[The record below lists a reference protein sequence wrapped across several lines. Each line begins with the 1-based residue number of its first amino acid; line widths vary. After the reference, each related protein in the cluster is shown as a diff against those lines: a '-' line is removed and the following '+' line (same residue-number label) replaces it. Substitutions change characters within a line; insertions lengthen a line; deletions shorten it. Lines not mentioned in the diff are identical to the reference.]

1 MESGGYRKTHAE
13 KVFAEA
19 SLRKSI
25 IFLGVGFR
33 SGNQTT
39 RRFHGLTMG
48 TGAGL
53 GGGGWVGVVLIP
65 VATSLVRH
73 HMPCSVR
80 ANVLEP

>member
-1 MESGGYRKTHAE
+1 MNVFDGKWGIQKTHAQM
-13 KVFAEA
+13 VFAET

-39 RRFHGLTMG
+39 RRFHGLNMG

-53 GGGGWVGVVLIP
+53 GGVVGGG
-65 VATSLVRH
+65 
-73 HMPCSVR
+73 CSHTRGNKSGEVSHALQR
-80 ANVLEP
+80 